1 MCWCWWL
8 QVAEQMEGYLEP
20 SVLFRLVQ
28 VDCRQ
33 TRQELA
39 AKARTVR
46 TALLAGLEQRWHQ
59 RNEQLEQRWATGTRT
74 LQCFFCAA
82 GRAVR
87 ALAVL

>member
-1 MCWCWWL
+1 LCWCCL
-8 QVAEQMEGYLEP
+8 QVAEQVEGYLEP

-46 TALLAGLEQRWHQ
+46 TALLSGLEQRWHQ
-59 RNEQLEQRWATGTRT
+59 RNEQLEQRWAASTRPSHP
-74 LQCFFCAA
+74 FECAA
-82 GRAVR
+82 GCAVR
-87 ALAVL
+87 ALAVI